1 MARIDTMPK
10 AINISEWKGEQKG
23 NNCLVASCGRRG
35 EQITK
40 TGRKEKRKKKRFLI
54 QSSDLLSPEKCAL
67 PPYNNKKIYRKMH
80 TCIYTTDYQYI

>member
-1 MARIDTMPK
+1 MPK

>member
-1 MARIDTMPK
+1 MPK

-40 TGRKEKRKKKRFLI
+40 TGRKEKKKK
-54 QSSDLLSPEKCAL
+54 
-67 PPYNNKKIYRKMH
+67 KKISDPIK
-80 TCIYTTDYQYI
+80 